1 MVAVTAPYSQCKLT
15 WPPGVGSPVTN
26 RVSVLFSP
34 EGNPMHSVRAL
45 VACVFLCLLS
55 GFLAPLRA
63 QRSGPSPV
71 LATPPATAQGAN
83 GHLDPAEATRAYLAT
98 LPSDSKAKSDAYAEG
113 GYWLILWDFLISGGV
128 FILLL
133 ATGVSHRMRDAAERW
148 TRIRLLQN
156 TLYWVQFL
164 IVVTLVTLPW
174 SIYEGFVREHAY
186 SLSNLTFAAWLVE
199 QVKGFVVALI
209 AGVLII
215 AVPYT
220 LVRRVPR
227 NWWLWG
233 SGAAIVIAFIFIV
246 IGPVVL
252 VPMFNSP
259 TKLAD
264 ARVVDPILRLAR
276 QNGIEATDVWEI
288 DASKQS
294 KRISANVS
302 GALGTERITL
312 NDNLLNRASIE
323 EIEAVMG
330 HEMGHYV
337 LNHVYKG
344 LMEVGILIVIGF
356 ALFAW
361 LFERLR
367 SRYETTWKLHG
378 VNDIAGLPLFAF
390 LLTAYLFVLTP
401 LTNTLVRTQEYEAD
415 LFGLNTARQPDG
427 FAQVTLKLSE
437 YRKLEPGP
445 WEERIFF
452 DHPSGRTR
460 IYTAMRWKAENL
472 PATNGTATANG
483 ATTPSASSAS
493 GNP

>member
-1 MVAVTAPYSQCKLT
+1 MNS
-15 WPPGVGSPVTN
+15 
-26 RVSVLFSP
+26 
-34 EGNPMHSVRAL
+34 MRA
-45 VACVFLCLLS
+45 AIAFAFLCACFAGAATLQ
-55 GFLAPLRA
+55 A
-63 QRSGPSPV
+63 QRSAPSPV
-71 LATPPATAQGAN
+71 LATPPAAARGVN
-83 GHLDPAEATRAYLAT
+83 GHVDPEAATRAYLAT
-98 LPSDSKAKSDAYAEG
+98 LPNDRKAASDAYAEG
-113 GYWLILWDFLISGGV
+113 GYWLILWDFVVSGGV

-148 TRIRLLQN
+148 TRVRLLQN

-174 SIYEGFVREHAY
+174 NIYESFVREHAY
-186 SLSNLTFAAWLVE
+186 ALSNLNCADWLIE
-199 QVKGFVVALI
+199 QLKGLAVGLVM
-209 AGVLII
+209 GVLIVAI
-215 AVPYT
+215 PYT

-227 NWWLWG
+227 HWWVGG
-233 SGAAIVIAFIFIV
+233 SALAIVITLLFTV
-246 IGPVVL
+246 IAPVVL
-252 VPMFNSP
+252 VPVFNSP
-259 TKLAD
+259 KKLAD

-276 QNGIEATDVWEI
+276 QNGIVATDVWEI
-288 DASKQS
+288 DASKQT

-344 LMEVGILIVIGF
+344 LMEISILIVIGL
-356 ALFAW
+356 ALIAA

-367 SRYETTWKLHG
+367 ARYEARWQIRA

-437 YRKLEPGP
+437 YRKLDPGE

-472 PATNGTATANG
+472 PAASG